1 VLAEVPR
8 SDRKSGLSVSTP
20 ELGRYDRRCW
30 QAVED
35 LNAAE
40 ELRLERRTIGRA
52 LEGDKAAFAE
62 LYRAHAPRIFARIL
76 MPKLGNR
83 EAAEDALAETF
94 RTAFEKLD
102 TFTDRGVSVYFWLA
116 RIAANK
122 ALDMHRAKGTTGRA
136 LASFESLVAPLCEGT
151 PDPSEL
157 FDLRADI
164 VSVRR
169 AVSEVMGDLNERY
182 RRAIEL
188 RFVEELPREE
198 CARVLGVKI
207 GTFDVLLL
215 RALRAF
221 RKEWTLR
228 VGKQTHEP

>member
-1 VLAEVPR
+1 M
-8 SDRKSGLSVSTP
+8 
-20 ELGRYDRRCW
+20 
-30 QAVED
+30 ED
-35 LNAAE
+35 PNAAE
-40 ELRLERRTIGRA
+40 ALRLERQTIGRA
-52 LEGDKAAFAE
+52 LEGDKAAFAQ
-62 LYRAHAPRIFARIL
+62 LYRTHAPSIFARVL

-94 RTAFEKLD
+94 RTAFEKLE
-102 TFTDRGVSVYFWLA
+102 TFTDRGVSIYFWLS

-136 LASFESLVAPLCEGT
+136 LANFESLVAPLSEGT

-157 FDLRADI
+157 FELRADL
-164 VSVRR
+164 VTVRK
-169 AVSEVMGDLNERY
+169 AVADVLGGLNERY

-188 RFVEELPREE
+188 RFVEELSREE
-198 CARVLGVKI
+198 CAAALGVKI

-221 RKEWTLR
+221 RKQWTNK
-228 VGKQTHEP
+228 VGEEPNGS

>member
-1 VLAEVPR
+1 
-8 SDRKSGLSVSTP
+8 
-20 ELGRYDRRCW
+20 
-30 QAVED
+30 VED

-40 ELRLERRTIGRA
+40 ELRRERQLVARA

-62 LYRAHAPRIFARIL
+62 LYRNFAPKVFARVL

-102 TFTDRGVSVYFWLA
+102 SFTDRGVSVYFWFA
-116 RIAANK
+116 RIATNK
-122 ALDMHRAKGTTGRA
+122 ALDMHRARGTTGRA
-136 LASFESLVAPLCEGT
+136 LSNFEALMAPLSEGT
-151 PDPSEL
+151 PDPGEL
-157 FDLRADI
+157 LDLRTDF
-164 VSVRR
+164 VSLRK
-169 AVSEVMGDLNERY
+169 AVAAAMAELNERY

-188 RFVEELPREE
+188 RFVEERSREE
-198 CARVLGVKI
+198 CAEALGVKI

-221 RKEWTLR
+221 RKEWTER
-228 VGKQTHEP
+228 VGEQPHED

>member
-1 VLAEVPR
+1 L
-8 SDRKSGLSVSTP
+8 
-20 ELGRYDRRCW
+20 
-30 QAVED
+30 ED

-40 ELRLERRTIGRA
+40 ELRRERQTLARA

-62 LYRAHAPRIFARIL
+62 LYRAHAPRIFARVL

-94 RTAFEKLD
+94 RTTFEKLD
-102 TFTDRGVSVYFWLA
+102 TFTDRGVSVYFWIA

-122 ALDMHRAKGTTGRA
+122 ALDMYRAKGTTGRA
-136 LASFESLVAPLCEGT
+136 LANFEALVAPLSEGT

-157 FDLRADI
+157 LDLRADT
-164 VSVRR
+164 VSVRK
-169 AVSEVMGDLNERY
+169 AVAAVMAELNERY

-188 RFVEELPREE
+188 RFVEELSREE
-198 CARVLGVKI
+198 CAAALGVKI

-221 RKEWTLR
+221 RKGWMER
-228 VGKQTHEP
+228 VGGEPNEH

>member
-1 VLAEVPR
+1 M
-8 SDRKSGLSVSTP
+8 
-20 ELGRYDRRCW
+20 
-30 QAVED
+30 ED
-35 LNAAE
+35 LNASE
-40 ELRLERRTIGRA
+40 LLRLERQLVSRA

-62 LYRAHAPRIFARIL
+62 LYRTFAPKVFARVL

-83 EAAEDALAETF
+83 EAAEDALSETF

-102 TFTDRGVSVYFWLA
+102 TFTDRGVSVYFWFA

-136 LASFESLVAPLCEGT
+136 LANFEALVGPLSEGT

-157 FDLRADI
+157 LDLRTDI
-164 VSVRR
+164 VSVRG
-169 AVSEVMGDLNERY
+169 AVADVLANLNERY

-188 RFVEELPREE
+188 RFVEELSREE
-198 CARVLGVKI
+198 CAVALDVKI

-221 RKEWTLR
+221 RREWSER
-228 VGKQTHEP
+228 VGERPHED

>member
-1 VLAEVPR
+1 
-8 SDRKSGLSVSTP
+8 
-20 ELGRYDRRCW
+20 
-30 QAVED
+30 VED
-35 LNAAE
+35 LNDAE
-40 ELRLERRTIGRA
+40 TLRLERRTLDRA
-52 LEGDKAAFAE
+52 LEGDRAAFAE
-62 LYRAHAPRIFARIL
+62 LYRAHAPKVFARVL

-83 EAAEDALAETF
+83 EAAEDALSETF

-102 TFTDRGVSVYFWLA
+102 TFTDRGVSVYFWFA
-116 RIAANK
+116 RIASNK

-136 LASFESLVAPLCEGT
+136 LASFETMVAPLSEGT

-164 VSVRR
+164 VSVRS
-169 AVSEVMGDLNERY
+169 AVTETMADLNERY

-188 RFVEELPREE
+188 RFVEELSREE
-198 CARVLGVKI
+198 CAAALGVKI

-221 RKEWTLR
+221 RKAWTDR
-228 VGKQTHEP
+228 VGDKPNEP